1 MKKQTQIITLIF
13 VSLSLASLA
22 CQVSLPF
29 LGTIQNDLT
38 LENIKSTD
46 SQTDD
51 FVNTELISETITI
64 PTSDLSSQ
72 EDALVNVY
80 KNANPGV
87 VFIVVHNEIG
97 FASGS
102 GFVIDKE
109 GHIVTNLHVVEGAF
123 EIQITFPSG
132 VITRAEIVGEDSNSD
147 LALIKVELDEDKLFP
162 LVLGSSDTLQVG
174 QLVVAIGNPFGLAG
188 TMTTGIV
195 SGLGRSLQSLN
206 ATVTSNFLAGDIIQT
221 DAAINPGN
229 SGGPLLNLN
238 GEVIGVNRAI
248 RTFSSTEDNE
258 PLNSGIG
265 FAVSVDVLK
274 RVIPDLIEKGEVEYP
289 YLGVV
294 NRFDQIP
301 LSYMEEFGLERAI
314 GALVS
319 SVSADGPAEKAG
331 IESGDLIIKIENH
344 DVLTFTDL
352 IAYLFTDAYP
362 GDVVQI
368 IVLRDGKEEGLDLEI
383 GVRP

>member
-1 MKKQTQIITLIF
+1 M
-13 VSLSLASLA
+13 ASLA
-22 CQVSLPF
+22 CQGTLPSF
-29 LGTIQNDLT
+29 GTNQNDLNVGNDVNSET
-38 LENIKSTD
+38 QLDGSENMETNSETASSLPID
-46 SQTDD
+46 LVGQ
-51 FVNTELISETITI
+51 EAALIS
-64 PTSDLSSQ
+64 
-72 EDALVNVY
+72 VY
-80 KNANPGV
+80 ENASPGV
-87 VFIVVHNEIG
+87 VFIVVHSEQG

-123 EIQITFPSG
+123 EIQITLPSG

-147 LALIKVELDEDKLFP
+147 LAVLKVELDEDKLSP
-162 LVLGSSDTLQVG
+162 LVLGNSDSLRVG

-206 ATVTSNFLAGDIIQT
+206 ATETSNFVAGDIIQT

-248 RTFSSTEDNE
+248 RTFNSNEDDE

-289 YLGVV
+289 YLGIT
-294 NRFDQIP
+294 NGFDQIP
-301 LSYMEEFGLERAI
+301 LSYMEEFGLEKAI

-319 SVSADGPAEKAG
+319 GVSTDGPAEQAG
-331 IESGDLIIKIENH
+331 IQEGDLIIKIESHN
-344 DVLTFTDL
+344 VLTFSDL

-362 GDVVQI
+362 GDIVHI
-368 IVLRDGKEEGLDLEI
+368 IVLRDGNEVDLDLEI